1 MSVGGSLNK
10 EGLVFGYDSDNTFQG
25 GEPTTNL
32 VPSPQHNANFTTS
45 NGCQHIILTN
55 IMEIPIF
62 QLEPYN
68 P

>member
-32 VPSPQHNANFTTS
+32 VHN
-45 NGCQHIILTN
+45 IKWVVN
-55 IMEIPIF
+55 I
-62 QLEPYN
+62 
-68 P
+68 